1 MTKEKEPIPGYT
13 WADIIKVLII
23 IVVANF
29 AIFLLICPS
38 CMTTIEGFRKNYD
51 DILYSIILSIGL
63 WLGNGYIS
71 EVLDKAISWIE
82 QPVKR
87 LVVGLV
93 AMFGYSTL
101 YTLALAVVL
110 FYFVYPQVIEK
121 EGWGIIFTILDVP
134 LMITLGITAF
144 LTSRGFL
151 LSWRQ
156 SAIEASHAK
165 AQAMKFQYDALKS
178 QLNPHFLFNSMNAL
192 TNLIYEDQEASVRFV
207 KQLSKVYRYVLD
219 TRENEVVDLQEE
231 LAFLD
236 SYIFLQKIR
245 LEAAL
250 EVSIADNLR
259 QAEGVVPPMSL
270 QLLVENAIKHN
281 IASQGQPLH
290 IVITC
295 ENGYIRIANRLQAK
309 AAEDRPEG
317 LGLVALKQ
325 RYQNLTDKPV
335 TISDGQEDFIVNI
348 PLLTLHS

>member
-1 MTKEKEPIPGYT
+1 MTEQYINMNWKKAIRS
-13 WADIIKVLII
+13 AFLILFGNL
-23 IVVANF
+23 VA
-29 AIFLLICPS
+29 FLFICPI
-38 CMTTIEGFRKNYD
+38 CVTTLEGIKNSYD
-51 DILYSIILSIGL
+51 DFMYSVALTIGL

-71 EVLDKAISWIE
+71 EILDRAISWIE

-87 LVVGLV
+87 LLVGLL

-101 YTLALAVVL
+101 YTLITGLI
-110 FYFVYPQVIEK
+110 FFHFFYPQVIEK
-121 EGWGIIFTILDVP
+121 EGLRILLTILDIP
-134 LMITLGITAF
+134 LIITLGITTF

-156 SAIEASHAK
+156 SAIEASQAK

-219 TRENEVVDLQEE
+219 TRENEVVDLQDE

-250 EVSIADNLR
+250 DVTIHEELR
-259 QAEGVVPPMSL
+259 NTEGVVPPMSL

-281 IASQGQPLH
+281 IASRKAPLH
-290 IVITC
+290 IDICPTD
-295 ENGYIRIANRLQAK
+295 GAIAVKNNRQPKLTEESSA
-309 AAEDRPEG
+309 G
-317 LGLVALKQ
+317 LGLVALTQ
-325 RYQNLTDKPV
+325 RYDNLTDRKME
-335 TISDGQEDFIVNI
+335 IEDQPEHFLVKI
-348 PLLTLHS
+348 PLLTLDT